1 MIKVAIQKSG
11 RLNKESLKL
20 IESLKVI
27 ESHKGEEAEEE
38 TPIFETNL
46 EQGDAYYRQGQ
57 HAKALEVYRAAF
69 EAENAR
75 EDSDETRCEEIKEKI
90 GILERLKEEGVWE

>member
-1 MIKVAIQKSG
+1 MKVYGEEHPDTIDLTKV
-11 RLNKESLKL
+11 
-20 IESLKVI
+20 IESLK
-27 ESHKGEEAEEE
+27 EE